1 MSITSESR
9 DGALLELDHITRRF
23 GAVTAVNDVSLSIE
37 EGQTLG
43 VMGPNGS
50 GKTTLLNLIMG
61 VYPLDGGEVRF
72 SRARI
77 SGLRT
82 DEISRRGIGR
92 TYQIPQPFLKMTVLE
107 NLVVGDLYGG
117 NHRSLRRARQQAAAI
132 LDRVGL
138 GSRAETEA
146 RTLGLLDLKR
156 LELARALS
164 LRPRLL
170 LLDEIAAGLVESEV
184 AELRSL
190 ILELKASGQTMLVIE
205 HILSFIFSVSDR
217 IAVLNFGQKVVEGAP
232 GEIAENPLVHEIY
245 LGTEK
250 AGGDATKKA
259 ERGSASEEIEPESLL
274 VLKAVNSGY
283 GEFQVLFDVS
293 LHIPKGEIVALIGV
307 NGAGK
312 TTLIRTITRQLPLRS
327 GEVFFRGESIG
338 GVRPFDVAGLGIAQ
352 CIEGRKLF
360 PELTVEENLE
370 IGAYCRRA
378 RQSRR
383 TTIND
388 VFELFP
394 ALADRRWQIVST
406 LSGGEQQMV
415 AIGRAL
421 MARPELIIF
430 DELSLGLAPI
440 VIDSLY
446 EAIRKI
452 NRQGVTVLLV
462 EQNVHRSLEVADRAY
477 IIERGRIALSGTAE
491 ELTRNDHVKE
501 AYFGI

>member
-1 MSITSESR
+1 MS
-9 DGALLELDHITRRF
+9 LLDLSHVTRRF
-23 GAVTAVNDVSLSIE
+23 GAVTAVNDVSLSIR
-37 EGQTLG
+37 EGETLG

-61 VYPLDGGEVRF
+61 VYPLDEGEVRF
-72 SRARI
+72 SGARI

-107 NLVVGDLYGG
+107 NLVVGDLYGR
-117 NHRSLRRARQQAAAI
+117 NHRSLKTARRQAAAI
-132 LDRVGL
+132 LERVGL
-138 GSRAETEA
+138 GNRMEVEA
-146 RTLGLLDLKR
+146 RKLGLLDLKR

-184 AELRSL
+184 AELRAL

-217 IAVLNFGQKVVEGAP
+217 IAVLNFGQKVVEGVPA
-232 GEIAENPLVHEIY
+232 EIAENPRVHEIY

-250 AGGDATKKA
+250 SGGATAKGTEK
-259 ERGSASEEIEPESLL
+259 ESGPGEGEPEPLL
-274 VLKAVNSGY
+274 TLRDVNSGY
-283 GEFQVLFDVS
+283 GDFQVLFDVS

-327 GEVFFRGESIG
+327 GEVFFKGESIG
-338 GVRPFDVAGLGIAQ
+338 AVRPFDIAGLGIAQ

-360 PELTVEENLE
+360 PDLTVQENLE

-378 RQSRR
+378 RQTRQ

-388 VFELFP
+388 VYALFP

-440 VIDSLY
+440 IIDSLY
-446 EAIRKI
+446 DAITKI
-452 NRQGVTVLLV
+452 NEQGMTVLLV
-462 EQNVHRSLEVADRAY
+462 EQNVHRSLEVADRAH
-477 IIERGRIALSGTAE
+477 IIERGRIALSGTAD
-491 ELTRNDHVKE
+491 ELIRNDHVKE
-501 AYFGI
+501 AYFGL